1 MMREDSHSK
10 SIEVSN
16 LSMTF
21 RSDDGTSVNA
31 LAPTNL
37 EIEPGQFVA
46 IVGPSGC
53 GKSTLLNILAG
64 FLKPTEGQ
72 ASIGNEAI
80 SGPSIDHG
88 VVFQD
93 YALFHWLTVLENVAF
108 GLKSQRLGRS
118 ERNEIAM
125 HFLDVVSLRDFAG
138 KRPRELSGGMKQ
150 RVAIARTFATNPSVI
165 LMDEPFG
172 ALDALTRRFLQQQ
185 LLKIWSESRKTVL
198 FITHSVQEAVFLA
211 DRIIVMTA
219 RPGRVKSDFL
229 VEMDHPRDFSSDAF
243 RRIEKVVFDSLDEEL
258 AKTFGLV
265 ANQLQAD

>member
-1 MMREDSHSK
+1 MRDAAHSK

-16 LSMTF
+16 LSMAFT
-21 RSDDGTSVNA
+21 SDDGTTVQA
-31 LAPTNL
+31 LAPTSL
-37 EIEPGQFVA
+37 EILPGEFVA
-46 IVGPSGC
+46 VVGPSGC

-64 FLKPTEGQ
+64 FLAPTGGV
-72 ASIGNEAI
+72 ARIGDERVI
-80 SGPSIDHG
+80 GPSIDHG

-93 YALFHWLTVLENVAF
+93 YALFPWLTVLENVAF
-108 GLKSQRLGRS
+108 GLKSQGMS
-118 ERNEIAM
+118 KAERNQIAM
-125 HFLDVVSLRDFAG
+125 HYLDVVSLTDFAG

-150 RVAIARTFATNPSVI
+150 RVAIARTFATDPSVI

-219 RPGRVKSDFL
+219 RPGRIKSDFR
-229 VEMDHPRDFSSDAF
+229 VDMEYPREFSSDAF
-243 RRIEKVVFDSLDEEL
+243 RKIEKQVFDSLDEEL
-258 AKTFGLV
+258 AKTFGLGTG
-265 ANQLQAD
+265 QLQAD

>member
-1 MMREDSHSK
+1 MHEEQHSK
-10 SIEVSN
+10 SIEVRD

-21 RSDDGTSVNA
+21 ASDDGTSIEA
-31 LAPTNL
+31 LAPTTL

-64 FLKPTEGQ
+64 FITPSGGK
-72 ASIGNEAI
+72 ASIGEEPVT
-80 SGPSIDHG
+80 GPSIDHG

-93 YALFHWLTVLENVAF
+93 YALFPWLTVLENVAF
-108 GLKSQRLGRS
+108 GLKSQGLGRA
-118 ERNEIAM
+118 ERDEVAM
-125 HFLDVVSLRDFAG
+125 RFLEVVSLTDFAE

-185 LLKIWSESRKTVL
+185 LLRIWSESRKTVL

-219 RPGRVKSDFL
+219 RPGRIKSDFL
-229 VEMDHPRDFSSDAF
+229 IEMEHPRDFSSDAF
-243 RRIEKVVFDSLDEEL
+243 RKVEKTVFDSLDEEL
-258 AKTFGLV
+258 AKTFGL
-265 ANQLQAD
+265 ATGQLQTD